1 MASSTNDS
9 GDSTPAA
16 RLDVDP
22 QEDHPGESD
31 QPSSEARPNTA
42 QNDEKSAA
50 KTPTETLKVQSRSQ
64 LPSGEASHK
73 VSGIVNASVRS
84 SAATNAAAAAN
95 YDNKNASAAGRT
107 DYSSR
112 SPRRNLLSGTPG
124 SSTAPA
130 SAAVAAPSPLRN
142 SSLVVQER
150 ENFLL
155 FIKILFKIL
164 AEAGDPGVRTHA
176 QRIVLECQRRSRQ
189 GDPNFIPLVQATE
202 QRLRVIVGEAK
213 WRRAHLFL
221 HHYNSTRSNG
231 ATAAHSSLVR
241 VQPAGV

>member
-1 MASSTNDS
+1 MVSSTNDS
-9 GDSTPAA
+9 GDSKPAA
-16 RLDVDP
+16 RLDADP
-22 QEDHPGESD
+22 QEDNPGESD
-31 QPSSEARPNTA
+31 QLSSEARPNTA
-42 QNDEKSAA
+42 QHDDKSTP
-50 KTPTETLKVQSRSQ
+50 KQPTEALKVQWRSQ

-73 VSGIVNASVRS
+73 VSEVV
-84 SAATNAAAAAN
+84 TAN
-95 YDNKNASAAGRT
+95 YDNNASAAGRT

-112 SPRRNLLSGTPG
+112 SPPRNLLSNTPG
-124 SSTAPA
+124 SNTAST
-130 SAAVAAPSPLRN
+130 SAAASAPSPLRN

-164 AEAGDPGVRTHA
+164 AEAGDPGVRTRA
-176 QRIVLECQRRSRQ
+176 QRTVLECQRRSRL

-202 QRLRVIVGEAK
+202 QRLRVIVGEDK

-221 HHYNSTRSNG
+221 HHYNSTRSG
-231 ATAAHSSLVR
+231 CTTAAHSALTR